1 MHVTGE
7 LLPVRSVG
15 IQQRLSAL
23 FLSSPRGLV
32 IVLGRG
38 RRIRVAQF
46 EGRGRLRSLLT
57 TNNAENSTSASEWRL
72 PFDSRWLGAD
82 TVAGLVAAAVVI
94 PKAMAYATIAGL
106 PVQIGLYT
114 ALVPMVIYAV
124 LGTSRPL
131 SVSTT
136 TTIAILSAAALG
148 EVAPNAATADL
159 VAASA
164 TLAIVVGALLLLA
177 SALRLGFVANF
188 ISDPV
193 LTGFK
198 SGIGLVIVVDQ
209 IPKLLG
215 IHIDKAGFLRDCWSI
230 VEHLPQSSLLTLG
243 MAAGIIALLFALE
256 RFTPRAPAPLIA
268 VAAGIAVCGLLDLQS
283 HGLSTVGN
291 VPRSLPSLVWPQLAL
306 VAQLWPA
313 AAGIAL
319 MSFTE
324 TIASGRAFAAPDEPR
339 LRANRELLAIG
350 VANIGGGFF
359 GAMPAGGGT
368 SQTAV
373 NRSAGA
379 HTQFSE
385 LVTAAASLATLL
397 LLAPVI
403 ALMPN
408 AVLAAVVVVYSI
420 PLIKPDEFR
429 AIARIRRTEFYWAAV
444 ACLGVILLGTLKGI
458 IVAVIVSL
466 LALAQQASN
475 PPLFVLGRK
484 RGTQVF
490 RPRSAEHADDE
501 TWPGLLVLRPEGRVF
516 FANAERLGEK
526 MRAHIVDAKPRVV
539 ILDCRAVIDI
549 EYTALR
555 MLEAAEENLRRDGVA
570 LWLTAL
576 NPNVLEVVQRSTL
589 GTTLGRERM
598 FFKLQTAVEAYEK
611 SSSEQPTPRSA

>member
-1 MHVTGE
+1 MKN
-7 LLPVRSVG
+7 S
-15 IQQRLSAL
+15 Q
-23 FLSSPRGLV
+23 SPTER
-32 IVLGRG
+32 
-38 RRIRVAQF
+38 
-46 EGRGRLRSLLT
+46 
-57 TNNAENSTSASEWRL
+57 RL
-72 PFDSRWLGAD
+72 PFDTRWLRAD
-82 TVAGLVAAAVVI
+82 SVAGLVAAAVVI

-106 PVQIGLYT
+106 PVQVGLYT
-114 ALVPMVIYAV
+114 VLVPMAIYAV

-136 TTIAILSAAALG
+136 TTIAILAAAALG
-148 EVAPNAATADL
+148 EAVPNAATGYL

-164 TLAIVVGALLLLA
+164 TLAIVVGAMLVLA

-230 VEHLPQSSLLTLG
+230 VEHLPQTSLITLA
-243 MAAGIIALLFALE
+243 MAVGIIVLLFALE
-256 RFTPRAPAPLIA
+256 HFAPRAPAPLIA
-268 VAAGIAVCGLLDLQS
+268 VAAGIAVTGLLDLS
-283 HGLSTVGN
+283 SAGLTTVGT
-291 VPRSLPSLVWPQLAL
+291 VPRGLPSFVLPQLGL

-324 TIASGRAFAAPDEPR
+324 TIAAGRAFASPDEPR
-339 LRANRELLAIG
+339 PRANRELLAIG
-350 VANIGGGFF
+350 LANVGGGLF

-368 SQTAV
+368 TQTAV

-379 HTQFSE
+379 RTQLAE
-385 LVTAAASLATLL
+385 LVTAAAALATLL
-397 LLAPVI
+397 LLAPLI

-420 PLIKPDEFR
+420 PLIKPEEFR
-429 AIARIRRTEFYWAAV
+429 AIARIRKTEFYWAAV
-444 ACLGVILLGTLKGI
+444 ACLGVILLGTLRGI
-458 IVAVIVSL
+458 VVAVIVSL
-466 LALAQQASN
+466 LALAQQANN
-475 PPLFVLGRK
+475 PPLHVLGRK

-490 RPRSAEHADDE
+490 RARSTKHPDDE
-501 TWPGLLVLRPEGRVF
+501 TWPGLLVLRPEGRIF

-526 MRAHIVDAKPRVV
+526 MRAHIRESKAKVV

-555 MLEAAEENLRRDGVA
+555 MLEAGEENLSREGIA

-576 NPNVLEVVQRSTL
+576 NPNVLEVVRRSKLGKTL
-589 GTTLGRERM
+589 GPERM
-598 FFKLQTAVEAYEK
+598 FFKLQTAVETYER
-611 SSSEQPTPRSA
+611 SLSEQPSPRAA

>member
-1 MHVTGE
+1 VTTDTAKNSISG
-7 LLPVRSVG
+7 
-15 IQQRLSAL
+15 
-23 FLSSPRGLV
+23 
-32 IVLGRG
+32 
-38 RRIRVAQF
+38 
-46 EGRGRLRSLLT
+46 
-57 TNNAENSTSASEWRL
+57 NARWL

-82 TVAGLVAAAVVI
+82 LVAGLVAAAVVI

-114 ALVPMVIYAV
+114 VLVPMVVYAL

-148 EVAPNAATADL
+148 EVAPNGAAADL

-164 TLAIVVGALLLLA
+164 TLAIVVGAMLVVA
-177 SALRLGFVANF
+177 SVLRLGFVANF

-215 IHIDKAGFLRDCWSI
+215 IHIDKVGFFRDLVSI
-230 VEHLPQSSLLTLG
+230 TEHLPQTSMLALG
-243 MAAGIIALLFALE
+243 FSAGIIALLFALE
-256 RFTPRAPAPLIA
+256 HFTPRAPAPLIA
-268 VAAGIAVCGLLDLQS
+268 VAAGIAVSGFFHLSSVGLT
-283 HGLSTVGN
+283 TVGT
-291 VPRSLPSLVWPQLAL
+291 VPRGLPSWVWPQLSL

-324 TIASGRAFAAPDEPR
+324 SIASGRAFAAPDEPR
-339 LRANRELLAIG
+339 LRPNRELLAIG
-350 VANIGGGFF
+350 AANIGGGLF
-359 GAMPAGGGT
+359 GAMPSGGGT

-379 HTQFSE
+379 RTQFAE
-385 LVTAAASLATLL
+385 LVTAATALATLL
-397 LLAPVI
+397 LLAPLI

-420 PLIKPDEFR
+420 PLIKPEEFR

-458 IVAVIVSL
+458 LVAVIVSL
-466 LALAQQASN
+466 LALAQQANN
-475 PPLFVLGRK
+475 PPLHVLGRK

-490 RPRSAEHADDE
+490 RPRSTEHADDE
-501 TWPGLLVLRPEGRVF
+501 TWPGLLILRPAGRIF

-526 MRAHIVDAKPRVV
+526 MRAHIQETKPKVV

-555 MLEAAEENLRRDGVA
+555 MLEAAEENLRRDGIT

-576 NPNVLEVVQRSTL
+576 NPNVLEVVQRTAL

-598 FFKLQTAVEAYEK
+598 FFKLQTAVETYEH
-611 SSSEQPTPRSA
+611 SLSESPAPRAA